1 YPSNALSLQVCQF
14 STSLTSLSAT
24 CLSLFIWPPIQVY
37 GVEGRYAYDLLE
49 KEMVTVSALVKDPKL
64 SGIMVNPHVKRGI
77 KEHTFTDVII
87 IINLINVMA
96 DIDRLTLTSDII
108 SAFSTMS
115 AHRGEVLCTVLGS
128 DAANLKDLRVAL
140 NGFLAK
146 GETLKL
152 ETKVGTRNSQRRNV
166 YILGVTFLLL
176 LTKILTIK
184 SAKYT
189 D

>member
-14 STSLTSLSAT
+14 STSLTRQVLVK
-24 CLSLFIWPPIQVY
+24 VY

-115 AHRGEVLCTVLGS
+115 AHRGEVLCTVLSPQSGS

-152 ETKVGTRNSQRRNV
+152 ETKYVDISTE
-166 YILGVTFLLL
+166 
-176 LTKILTIK
+176 TKIQKRTKI
-184 SAKYT
+184 SRET
-189 D
+189 

>member
-87 IINLINVMA
+87 IINLINNYIYVMA

-152 ETKVGTRNSQRRNV
+152 ETKVGTRNSQRS
-166 YILGVTFLLL
+166 IISLLDV
-176 LTKILTIK
+176 
-184 SAKYT
+184 SHGSSCT
-189 D
+189 DLCI